1 MPRLGDLQ
9 LKNEP
14 LQQEQLQSLDDLQE
28 SGSFTPMLQPGVY
41 EFEVP
46 ANVDDAFD
54 LIDSHGQ
61 KWTDQSAG
69 EQCLLVNFDDAH
81 PLKIVGA
88 PHNYQNRIGE
98 PFRVRVGNNQ
108 RDWKI
113 GGVATKVRD
122 MLYLLKKLGEKVIPP
137 NNRAYADAIIKY
149 AGKRFKAPV
158 GVSWN
163 CSAKRKA
170 RFWILENPADPNSG
184 KEVESQQPGC
194 GKRMYTDK
202 DVKPQPDGTYPE
214 KVQCPQCRAI
224 VRGFSNIEFTR
235 EA

>member
-14 LQQEQLQSLDDLQE
+14 LQQEQLQSLDDMQE
-28 SGSFTPMLQPGVY
+28 SGSFRAMLQPGSY
-41 EFEVP
+41 EFQLP
-46 ANVDDAFD
+46 MNVDDCFEI
-54 LIDSHGQ
+54 IDSHGA
-61 KWTDQSAG
+61 KWTEQSTG
-69 EQCLLVNFDDAH
+69 EQGIAAVFDDSH
-81 PLKIVGA
+81 PLKIVAA
-88 PHNYQNRIGE
+88 PAHSAARVGE
-98 PFRVRVGNNQ
+98 PFTVRVGNNQ
-108 RDWKI
+108 RKWKI
-113 GGVATKVRD
+113 GGVETMVRD
-122 MLYLLKKLGEKVIPP
+122 FLYLLKKLGHKVIPV
-137 NNRAYADAIIKY
+137 NNQQYGAALIGY
-149 AGKRFKAPV
+149 AGKTFKAPV

-170 RFWILENPADPNSG
+170 RFWVLENPADANSG
-184 KEVESQQPGC
+184 KETESQQPGC

-202 DVKPQPDGTYPE
+202 DVKPGPDGKYPE